1 MSWETENPVA
11 VVDVETNP
19 PVVVTRYQGTA
30 QAEWFLGYLRE
41 HGGQVLREKVDR
53 GGYGIGAPEEESK
66 PGLHPECP
74 RCGNYLLPC
83 TTSTGIHPQG
93 KKEGAS

>member
-19 PVVVTRYQGTA
+19 PVIVTRYQETA

-41 HGGQVLREKVDR
+41 HGGQVLREKADR
-53 GGYGIGAPEEESK
+53 GGYGIDAPEECPCCGHFLAPCAYGESP
-66 PGLHPECP
+66 PGKCP
-74 RCGNYLLPC
+74 RCGN
-83 TTSTGIHPQG
+83 SAQG